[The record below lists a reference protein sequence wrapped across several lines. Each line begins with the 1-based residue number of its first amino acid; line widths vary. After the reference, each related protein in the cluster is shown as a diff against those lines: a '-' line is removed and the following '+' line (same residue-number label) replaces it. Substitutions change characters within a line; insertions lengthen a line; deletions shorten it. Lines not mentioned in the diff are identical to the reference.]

1 MSDPAASPGGVR
13 KDRITSRAPTGHLLA
28 LPPLAWLGFF
38 FVGPLAIV
46 AVYAF
51 AHAVFGGVVIGFT
64 FENFDQA
71 LSGFYLKIFYRTLE
85 FAAVG
90 TALCFVV
97 ALPFAYFL
105 ARKVTRYRGL
115 LIVLLIIPFWTS
127 FLIRTLAW
135 RTLLAADGP
144 VRDVLAFLHVHEGP
158 LDVLDTPTAVRIGIV
173 YGYLPLMAL
182 PLFVAFERIPAEAL
196 EASKDLGAGQLRTFF
211 FVTIPL
217 ARAGIATGVLLTF
230 VPMMGEY
237 VIPALLGGDR
247 GLLMS
252 GLIANQYLQA
262 QNYALGSAMALLVLG
277 VVGVSVFVLARM
289 TRGFTAVA
297 Q

>member
-1 MSDPAASPGGVR
+1 MPV
-13 KDRITSRAPTGHLLA
+13 
-28 LPPLAWLGFF
+28 
-38 FVGPLAIV
+38 
-46 AVYAF
+46 
-51 AHAVFGGVVIGFT
+51 
-64 FENFDQA
+64 
-71 LSGFYLKIFYRTLE
+71 
-85 FAAVG
+85 
-90 TALCFVV
+90 
-97 ALPFAYFL
+97 AYFL
-105 ARKVTRYRGL
+105 ARKVTRYRAL
-115 LIVLLIIPFWTS
+115 LVVLLIIPFWTS

-144 VRDVLAFLHVHEGP
+144 IKDALNFLHLHEGP
-158 LDVLDTPTAVRIGIV
+158 LAVLDTQTAVRIGIV

-182 PLFVAFERIPAEAL
+182 PLFVAFERVPAEVL
-196 EASKDLGAGQLRTFF
+196 EASKDLGASQLRTFL

-217 ARAGIATGVLLTF
+217 ARAGIATGILLTF

-247 GLLMS
+247 GVLMS

-262 QNYALGSAMALLVLG
+262 QNYPVGSAMALLVLG